1 MEGKQSVSQKIPISA
16 IRHKLG
22 ISELWS
28 REVWEPTL
36 KGPNRIRGKAPENF
50 GYLTLIRLYNQFK
63 MNVCNVN
70 IFSK

>member
-28 REVWEPTL
+28 RGVSEPTL
-36 KGPNRIRGKAPENF
+36 KDPNGIWGKAPENF
-50 GYLTLIRLYNQFK
+50 GYLTLIRL
-63 MNVCNVN
+63 
-70 IFSK
+70 